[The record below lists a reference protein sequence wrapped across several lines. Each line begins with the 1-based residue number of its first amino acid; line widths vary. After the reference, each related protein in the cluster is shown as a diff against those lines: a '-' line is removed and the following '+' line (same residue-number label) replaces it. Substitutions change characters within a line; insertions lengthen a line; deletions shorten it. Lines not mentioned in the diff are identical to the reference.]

1 MAKKRAVRK
10 KVLKGVPKTCY
21 FDTEKKEPT
30 YEDTGTLQRFIT
42 ERGKIIP
49 RSRSG
54 LCAKHQKSLAKNI
67 KYARHLA
74 LIPFVSRV

>member
-1 MAKKRAVRK
+1 MRKVVTKRRIQKVQTPRTDYFVENKKMPYYGDVNT
-10 KVLKGVPKTCY
+10 LKM
-21 FDTEKKEPT
+21 F
-30 YEDTGTLQRFIT
+30 LT

-54 LCAKHQKSLAKNI
+54 LNAKNQRLLTKAI

-74 LIPFVSRV
+74 LIPFISRG

>member
-1 MAKKRAVRK
+1 MKKTTTRRRVQK
-10 KVLKGVPKTCY
+10 IQVPQKDYFVENNKTPYYGDVNTLKLFT
-21 FDTEKKEPT
+21 
-30 YEDTGTLQRFIT
+30 T

-54 LCAKHQKSLAKNI
+54 LNSKNQRALTKAI

-74 LIPFVSRV
+74 LLPFLSRG